1 MRAHPANEEGKASAR
16 GYSGLGVAR
25 ARTCWLTCESSGLRE
40 CSNLPAHENQTRQD
54 GMATRRLKLSTV
66 LDGLRSTASERA
78 GARTSTPT
86 GAGPTLRAAPSC
98 RIASAA
104 HHMHVDFIIE
114 PSSSDP
120 SPTNPFVTVVRAAA
134 RGRRRICLGR
144 GLALLRRGRLWSDL
158 DLRHDQG
165 PGLSRSRYGRGDAPG
180 GAFCTER

>member
-1 MRAHPANEEGKASAR
+1 MRTHPANEEGKASAR

-134 RGRRRICLGR
+134 RGRRRGRVHTR
-144 GLALLRRGRLWSDL
+144 GLLVVVAAGFHRTIRTCRARL
-158 DLRHDQG
+158 
-165 PGLSRSRYGRGDAPG
+165 PRSG
-180 GAFCTER
+180 